1 MAQNVYSLG
10 LLRNGKVYQ
19 NKDLAVQGLTQTAT
33 NDGVAK
39 LARYLEPI
47 VGGDPIIRTIV
58 GFYANASEMTDAG
71 GGQSSYTILD
81 IDGTAS
87 DVSSLKEEVDEIS
100 NIIGD
105 GIASKTLT
113 EAINEINETL
123 GSGFTTAHTVTEAL
137 EELKTLL
144 TDALTISITVASDP
158 GEYAKVYEINQ
169 GGNLIGTIDIPK
181 DIVIKEGKLVFG
193 RWEGDEFLEN
203 TEEHYYGDE
212 PAIKL
217 VLNNDNVIYINAKNL
232 VDVYTSGNGIT
243 IVNNEIS
250 VKLDES
256 GEAFLTVGENGL
268 KLYGVQTA
276 IDNAIAAVKLEEGD
290 GISITSQK
298 INAVAAQYS
307 AQNINNPISVDEDG
321 IKFSSLLDCGLF

>member
-1 MAQNVYSLG
+1 MAQNIYSLG

-19 NKDLAVQGLTQTAT
+19 NKDLAIQGLTQAAT

-47 VGGDPIIRTIV
+47 VGSDPIIRTMV
-58 GFYANASEMTDAG
+58 GFYANASEMNDAG

-87 DVSSLKEEVDEIS
+87 DVSSLKEEVGEIS

-123 GSGFTTAHTVTEAL
+123 GSGFTTAHTVTEVL

-181 DIVIKEGKLVFG
+181 DIIIKEGKLVFG
-193 RWEGDEFLEN
+193 KWEGDEFLEN
-203 TEEHYYGDE
+203 TEEHHYGDE

-217 VLNNDNVIYINAKNL
+217 VLNNDNVIYINAQDL

-307 AQNINNPISVDEDG
+307 APDINNPISVDEDG
-321 IKFSSLLDCGLF
+321 IKFSSLLDCGFF